1 MALGTENR
9 KLLSQSRDAA
19 EKAKRLRFAARRR
32 GRTSLD
38 GGLGTKAILTV
49 SRMGTQRPLIVP
61 WLMEQ
66 LDARRYPGLSWLNP
80 ERTLF
85 RVPWKHGSRQN
96 ICDED
101 FQLFE
106 DWAIARGRHR
116 PGIDQR
122 TPSEWKRNFRSALN
136 RKEGIRMFQDN
147 STDSEDP
154 HKVFEILHA
163 PNLNDSAQGAAVGD
177 VSPTLSGS
185 TGLCGDSSSPSQ
197 GDTLESMLSS
207 LEYCSPTEG
216 AENLACSGGLP
227 PFSLD
232 TNLPV
237 IAEPQLDQILGADTF
252 GAENPAFCGG
262 LPSSELNLVPPTTA
276 ASPLQNLLSSAT
288 FESDFE
294 VRVYYRGR
302 LVLADVFKN
311 VRGLCFVPPG
321 SQGHYPDLA
330 DVVLPD
336 PVCLNDSLQVTYTQ
350 RLLRGVAPGVV
361 LRIEGITLCGMR
373 QGHCHVSWSQS
384 EMPED
389 KTPHGALLKEQLG
402 PIYSLQQF
410 VQDLVGYMEGSQGSP
425 KYTLWLCFGEDWPDT
440 RRPWKKKL
448 LMVEVIPKTL
458 EALYEL
464 SQSSGASSLNGAE
477 PDLRI
482 SDSLQG
488 SFLGQLREWQEKM
501 EVQFN

>member
-1 MALGTENR
+1 SWDRATR
-9 KLLSQSRDAA
+9 AQ
-19 EKAKRLRFAARRR
+19 
-32 GRTSLD
+32 
-38 GGLGTKAILTV
+38 
-49 SRMGTQRPLIVP
+49 PLIVP

-96 ICDED
+96 I
-101 FQLFE
+101 L
-106 DWAIARGRHR
+106 GRHR

-154 HKVFEILHA
+154 HKVFLSCEAFVLRGTTVLTFDTA
-163 PNLNDSAQGAAVGD
+163 PSLERAYAGCVLLNQRYHCTLEDLRIRLCWYIEWAISLEEVWQFAALCFQRAFQNDTGCCTSRAISR
-177 VSPTLSGS
+177 SPPGGTAKVASPAAGRQEEWVVFCTWLPQ
-185 TGLCGDSSSPSQ
+185 TIPLSSS
-197 GDTLESMLSS
+197 
-207 LEYCSPTEG
+207 
-216 AENLACSGGLP
+216 
-227 PFSLD
+227 
-232 TNLPV
+232 
-237 IAEPQLDQILGADTF
+237 
-252 GAENPAFCGG
+252 
-262 LPSSELNLVPPTTA
+262 
-276 ASPLQNLLSSAT
+276 
-288 FESDFE
+288 ESDFE

-311 VRGLCFVPPG
+311 VRGLRFVPPG

-389 KTPHGALLKEQLG
+389 ETPHGALLKEQLG

-410 VQDLVGYMEGSQGSP
+410 VQDLVGYMEGRQGSP

-448 LMVEVIPKTL
+448 LMVEVSTSVPFHALLKHRPICCSL
-458 EALYEL
+458 FRSSEANIYKCCL
-464 SQSSGASSLNGAE
+464 
-477 PDLRI
+477 
-482 SDSLQG
+482 
-488 SFLGQLREWQEKM
+488 
-501 EVQFN
+501 

>member
-1 MALGTENR
+1 
-9 KLLSQSRDAA
+9 
-19 EKAKRLRFAARRR
+19 
-32 GRTSLD
+32 
-38 GGLGTKAILTV
+38 
-49 SRMGTQRPLIVP
+49 MGTQRPLIVP

-96 ICDED
+96 ILDED

-163 PNLNDSAQGAAVGD
+163 PNLNDSAQGQQSVMFRLPCLGARDCAETVLPLLRAIPWRASVPSLCSMYQMGCREESCESAA
-177 VSPTLSGS
+177 
-185 TGLCGDSSSPSQ
+185 
-197 GDTLESMLSS
+197 
-207 LEYCSPTEG
+207 G
-216 AENLACSGGLP
+216 AENLACIGGLP

-262 LPSSELNLVPPTTA
+262 LPPSELNLVPPTTA
-276 ASPLQNLLSSAT
+276 ASPLQNLLSSTT

-311 VRGLCFVPPG
+311 VRGLRFVPPG

-389 KTPHGALLKEQLG
+389 ETPHGALLKEQLG

-410 VQDLVGYMEGSQGSP
+410 VQDLVGYMEGRQGSP

-464 SQSSGASSLNGAE
+464 SQSRGASSLNGAE

-488 SFLGQLREWQEKM
+488 SYLDQLREWQEKM

>member
-1 MALGTENR
+1 
-9 KLLSQSRDAA
+9 
-19 EKAKRLRFAARRR
+19 
-32 GRTSLD
+32 
-38 GGLGTKAILTV
+38 
-49 SRMGTQRPLIVP
+49 MGTQRPLIVP
-61 WLMEQ
+61 WLIEQ

-122 TPSEWKRNFRSALN
+122 MPSEWKRNFRSALN

-185 TGLCGDSSSPSQ
+185 TGLYGGSSSSSQ

-207 LEYCSPTEG
+207 LEYCSPAEG
-216 AENLACSGGLP
+216 AENLACIGGLP

-232 TNLPV
+232 MNLPV

-252 GAENPAFCGG
+252 G
-262 LPSSELNLVPPTTA
+262 
-276 ASPLQNLLSSAT
+276 
-288 FESDFE
+288 SDFE

-311 VRGLCFVPPG
+311 MRGLCFVPPG
-321 SQGHYPDLA
+321 SQGCYRDLA

-361 LRIEGITLCGMR
+361 LRIEGMTLCGMR
-373 QGHCHVSWSQS
+373 QGHCHVSWSHS

-389 KTPHGALLKEQLG
+389 ETTHGVLPKEQLG
-402 PIYSLQQF
+402 PIYSVQQF
-410 VQDLVGYMEGSQGSP
+410 VQDLVGYMEGKQGSP

-448 LMVEVIPKTL
+448 LMVEVILKTL
-458 EALYEL
+458 EGLYEL
-464 SQSSGASSLNGAE
+464 SQSSGASSLKGAE

-488 SFLGQLREWQEKM
+488 SFLNQLREWREKM

>member
-1 MALGTENR
+1 
-9 KLLSQSRDAA
+9 
-19 EKAKRLRFAARRR
+19 
-32 GRTSLD
+32 
-38 GGLGTKAILTV
+38 
-49 SRMGTQRPLIVP
+49 MGTQRPLIVP

-96 ICDED
+96 I
-101 FQLFE
+101 L
-106 DWAIARGRHR
+106 GRHR

-154 HKVFEILHA
+154 HKVFEILHRA
-163 PNLNDSAQGAAVGD
+163 FQNDTGCCTSRAISRSPPGGTAKVASPAAGRQEEWV
-177 VSPTLSGS
+177 VFCTWLPQTIPL
-185 TGLCGDSSSPSQ
+185 SSS
-197 GDTLESMLSS
+197 
-207 LEYCSPTEG
+207 
-216 AENLACSGGLP
+216 
-227 PFSLD
+227 
-232 TNLPV
+232 
-237 IAEPQLDQILGADTF
+237 
-252 GAENPAFCGG
+252 
-262 LPSSELNLVPPTTA
+262 
-276 ASPLQNLLSSAT
+276 
-288 FESDFE
+288 ESDFE

-311 VRGLCFVPPG
+311 VRGLRFVPPG

-389 KTPHGALLKEQLG
+389 ETPHGALLKEQLG

-410 VQDLVGYMEGSQGSP
+410 VQGMQGLCCLSHKGSWVRVRHLYQGGLTCSLFGGPWQHLIPLHSP
-425 KYTLWLCFGEDWPDT
+425 CAELKATEIVISMQLP
-440 RRPWKKKL
+440 
-448 LMVEVIPKTL
+448 VE
-458 EALYEL
+458 EL
-464 SQSSGASSLNGAE
+464 IGL
-477 PDLRI
+477 
-482 SDSLQG
+482 
-488 SFLGQLREWQEKM
+488 
-501 EVQFN
+501 

>member
-1 MALGTENR
+1 MTSSPS
-9 KLLSQSRDAA
+9 LSCSH
-19 EKAKRLRFAARRR
+19 
-32 GRTSLD
+32 S
-38 GGLGTKAILTV
+38 
-49 SRMGTQRPLIVP
+49 SPMGTQRPLIVP

-66 LDARRYPGLSWLNP
+66 LDTQRYPGLSWLNP

-85 RVPWKHGSRQN
+85 RVPWKHGSRQS
-96 ICDED
+96 ICYED

-106 DWAIARGRHR
+106 DWAIARGRYR

-136 RKEGIRMFQDN
+136 RKDGIRMFQDN

-163 PNLNDSAQGAAVGD
+163 TNLNDSAQGTAVGD

-185 TGLCGDSSSPSQ
+185 TGLCGDSSSSSQ
-197 GDTLESMLSS
+197 GDILESVLSS
-207 LEYCSPTEG
+207 LEFSSPAEG
-216 AENLACSGGLP
+216 AENLACTGGLP

-232 TNLPV
+232 MNLPA
-237 IAEPQLDQILGADTF
+237 IAEPQLDQILGADMF

-262 LPSSELNLVPPTTA
+262 VPPSELNLVPSTTA
-276 ASPLQNLLSSAT
+276 ASPLQDLLSSNI
-288 FESDFE
+288 FESYFE

-302 LVLADVFKN
+302 LVLSDTFQN

-321 SQGHYPDLA
+321 SQGRYPDLA
-330 DVVLPD
+330 DVILPD
-336 PVCLNDSLQVTYTQ
+336 PVCLNDSLQATYTQ
-350 RLLRGVAPGVV
+350 RLLRGVAPGVL
-361 LRIEGITLCGMR
+361 LRIEGTTLCGMR

-389 KTPHGALLKEQLG
+389 KTPHGVLPKEQLG
-402 PIYSLQQF
+402 PIYSMQQF
-410 VQDLVGYMEGSQGSP
+410 VQDLVGYMEGKRGSP
-425 KYTLWLCFGEDWPDT
+425 NYTLWLCFGEDWPDT
-440 RRPWKKKL
+440 GRPWKKKL
-448 LMVEVIPKTL
+448 LMVHVIPKSL
-458 EALYEL
+458 EILYEL
-464 SQSSGASSLNGAE
+464 SQCKGASSLNGAE

-488 SFLGQLREWQEKM
+488 SFLDQLREWGEKM